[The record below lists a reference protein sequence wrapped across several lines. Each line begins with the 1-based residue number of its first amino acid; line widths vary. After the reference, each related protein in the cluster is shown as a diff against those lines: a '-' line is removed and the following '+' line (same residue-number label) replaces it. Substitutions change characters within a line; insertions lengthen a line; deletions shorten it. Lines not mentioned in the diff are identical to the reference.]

1 MLVLEGL
8 VVEIRQDKIRLGI
21 LVKRISGGGNKEY
34 DKKDWL
40 FGSRNLCPFPIGFT
54 PLFESFV

>member
-34 DKKDWL
+34 DKKGLAVWQ
-40 FGSRNLCPFPIGFT
+40 
-54 PLFESFV
+54 